1 MYFRG
6 FPMRKDGG
14 DATHTMTQHLPS
26 PGSENSNKEAA
37 GEAKMAGT
45 ESQRTA
51 IKMDAD
57 RGD

>member
-1 MYFRG
+1 
-6 FPMRKDGG
+6 MRKDGG

-45 ESQRTA
+45 ETQRTA